1 METLDKAIEALAA
14 DADAS
19 KRKTRKLVALNP
31 AMAAVA
37 EIEAI
42 LESLSDA
49 DAVRVLDW
57 VNDSYDSV
65 RTFTRGA

>member
-1 METLDKAIEALAA
+1 MEPLDKAIEALAA

-37 EIEAI
+37 EIESI
-42 LESLSDA
+42 LEGLSDA

-57 VNDSYDSV
+57 VNDSYDNV
-65 RTFTRGA
+65 RTFTK

>member
-1 METLDKAIEALAA
+1 METLDKAIDQLAA

-19 KRKTRKLVALNP
+19 KRKTRKLVSLNP

-42 LESLSDA
+42 LEALPDS

-65 RTFTRGA
+65 RAFTK

>member
-1 METLDKAIEALAA
+1 MEPLDKAIEALAA

-42 LESLSDA
+42 LEALPDA

-57 VNDSYDSV
+57 VNDSYDNV
-65 RTFTRGA
+65 RTFTK

>member
-1 METLDKAIEALAA
+1 MEPLDKAIDQLAA

-37 EIEAI
+37 EIESI
-42 LESLSDA
+42 LEALPEA

-57 VNDSYDSV
+57 VNDSYDAV